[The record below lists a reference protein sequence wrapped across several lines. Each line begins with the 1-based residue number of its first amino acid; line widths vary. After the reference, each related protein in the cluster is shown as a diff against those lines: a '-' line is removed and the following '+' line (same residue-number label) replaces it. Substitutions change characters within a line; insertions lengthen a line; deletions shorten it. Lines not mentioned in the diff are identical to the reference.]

1 MKKIFNVGVMALAIT
16 AVLSGCSKNSGMS
29 EAEVQQYQQE
39 KKVAELRK
47 AYSTAFAKAFGTI
60 SPNNAWGFDRTTGSV
75 TRTASVRETL
85 FWDIPEN
92 LWGGSTNKEGW
103 NANEAEDDFKN
114 NKFVAVL
121 SSFNFNN
128 YFIQHVEKPKNDK
141 NNKKKTIEILQAWNS
156 KLSKWEDVTNFE
168 QGDNPDGEFK
178 IVAEDTYFY
187 TNIHKSAKGTTLMK
201 DMGGAPCN
209 ETGDGKGKMFR
220 LKLAD
225 NAGYSYNY
233 TIKMVANSHKDLKK
247 DVVEPMLGFRIPN
260 GSYWVMRLAEARL
273 LTDDVVAEGRILCE
287 DMGANDF
294 DFNDVVFDAQ
304 ILNSGAIKI
313 KVLAHGG
320 KLPISIAGVKVTLGE
335 MTNTGL
341 ADDDVQEF
349 TIPAGRYSN
358 IIDIPVEVVPNGDAN
373 NAYDLTAQKGAAPQK
388 VCVPVGTLWPDEY
401 VRIDRAYSPFTSYVN
416 ISNPAEWTYTVNSPL
431 VDLDL
436 TNN

>member
-16 AVLSGCSKNSGMS
+16 AVLSGCSKNTDMS

-85 FWDIPEN
+85 IWDIPEN

-114 NKFVAVL
+114 N
-121 SSFNFNN
+121 
-128 YFIQHVEKPKNDK
+128 
-141 NNKKKTIEILQAWNS
+141 
-156 KLSKWEDVTNFE
+156 E

-178 IVAEDTYFY
+178 VVAEDTYFY

-233 TIKMVANSHKDLKK
+233 TIKMVENYHKDLDK

-341 ADDDVQEF
+341 ADDDIQEF

>member
-16 AVLSGCSKNSGMS
+16 AALSGCSKNTDMS

-233 TIKMVANSHKDLKK
+233 TIKMVENRHKDLKK

-294 DFNDVVFDAQ
+294 DFNDVVFDIVKAENGKTTLKLICAGGVLPLRIMGIEVHGLFGETTPNEKGQYKMYNTGAGPTVPEKTFTIDGEYTTPEQ
-304 ILNSGAIKI
+304 IKNIKI
-313 KVLAHGG
+313 EVFKD
-320 KLPISIAGVKVTLGE
+320 GVWMELHANRGE
-335 MTNTGL
+335 AACKIL
-341 ADDDVQEF
+341 VDDTF
-349 TIPAGRYSN
+349 
-358 IIDIPVEVVPNGDAN
+358 IPVRERKYIADEH
-373 NAYDLTAQKGAAPQK
+373 QKF
-388 VCVPVGTLWPDEY
+388 TNY
-401 VRIDRAYSPFTSYVN
+401 VRGEF
-416 ISNPAEWTYTVNSPL
+416 
-431 VDLDL
+431 VDDFWWK
-436 TNN
+436 

>member
-16 AVLSGCSKNSGMS
+16 AVLTGCSKNSGMS

-103 NANEAEDDFKN
+103 NANEAENDFKN

-121 SSFNFNN
+121 SSFNFSN
-128 YFIQHVEKPKNDK
+128 YFIQHVEKVKNG
-141 NNKKKTIEILQAWNS
+141 NVKKSIEILQAWNS

-168 QGDNPDGEFK
+168 QGDNPDGKFE
-178 IVAEDTYFY
+178 ITAESTYFTTY
-187 TNIHKSAKGTTLMK
+187 PHSSAHGTTLMK

-209 ETGDGKGKMFR
+209 EAGDANGKLFR

-233 TIKMVANSHKDLKK
+233 TIKMVENYHKDLDK

-320 KLPISIAGVKVTLGE
+320 KLPISVGGQMVTLGE

-401 VRIDRAYSPFTSYVN
+401 VRIDNAYSPFTSYVN
-416 ISNPAEWTYTVNSPL
+416 ISNPADWTYTVNSPL

>member
-1 MKKIFNVGVMALAIT
+1 
-16 AVLSGCSKNSGMS
+16 
-29 EAEVQQYQQE
+29 
-39 KKVAELRK
+39 
-47 AYSTAFAKAFGTI
+47 
-60 SPNNAWGFDRTTGSV
+60 
-75 TRTASVRETL
+75 
-85 FWDIPEN
+85 
-92 LWGGSTNKEGW
+92 
-103 NANEAEDDFKN
+103 
-114 NKFVAVL
+114 
-121 SSFNFNN
+121 
-128 YFIQHVEKPKNDK
+128 
-141 NNKKKTIEILQAWNS
+141 
-156 KLSKWEDVTNFE
+156 
-168 QGDNPDGEFK
+168 
-178 IVAEDTYFY
+178 
-187 TNIHKSAKGTTLMK
+187 
-201 DMGGAPCN
+201 
-209 ETGDGKGKMFR
+209 
-220 LKLAD
+220 
-225 NAGYSYNY
+225 
-233 TIKMVANSHKDLKK
+233 
-247 DVVEPMLGFRIPN
+247 
-260 GSYWVMRLAEARL
+260 
-273 LTDDVVAEGRILCE
+273 
-287 DMGANDF
+287 MGANDF

-341 ADDDVQEF
+341 ADDDIQEF

>member
-75 TRTASVRETL
+75 TRTASVSETEI
-85 FWDIPEN
+85 WYIPES
-92 LWGGSTNKEGW
+92 LWGGSQNKEGW
-103 NANEAEDDFKN
+103 NANDAEAFFNNNTNVVTNFDFR
-114 NKFVAVL
+114 
-121 SSFNFNN
+121 N
-128 YFIQHVEKPKNDK
+128 YFIQHAEKVKNG
-141 NNKKKTIEILQAWNS
+141 NTKKSIEVLQAWNS
-156 KLSKWEDVTNFE
+156 KLSKWEDVTNFKA
-168 QGDNPDGEFK
+168 GDNPDGKFE
-178 IVAEDTYFY
+178 ITAESTYFTTY
-187 TNIHKSAKGTTLMK
+187 PHSSAHGTTLMK
-201 DMGGAPCN
+201 DMGGDPCN
-209 ETGDGKGKMFR
+209 EEGDGEGKMFR
-220 LKLAD
+220 LKLT
-225 NAGYSYNY
+225 NGGYNY
-233 TIKMVANSHKDLKK
+233 NYAIKMQAYYHKDRKK
-247 DVVEPMLGFRIPN
+247 DFTEPLLGFRMSN
-260 GSYWVMRLAEARL
+260 GSYWVMRLAEAQKV
-273 LTDDVVAEGRILCE
+273 TTSDVVAEGRILCE

>member
-75 TRTASVRETL
+75 TRTASVSETEI
-85 FWDIPEN
+85 WYIPES
-92 LWGGSTNKEGW
+92 LWGGSQNKEGW
-103 NANEAEDDFKN
+103 NANDAEAFFNNNTNVVTNFDF
-114 NKFVAVL
+114 
-121 SSFNFNN
+121 SN
-128 YFIQHVEKPKNDK
+128 YFIQHAEKVKNGK
-141 NNKKKTIEILQAWNS
+141 VKKSIEVLQAWNS

-168 QGDNPDGEFK
+168 AGDNPDGKFE
-178 IVAEDTYFY
+178 ITAESTYFTTY
-187 TNIHKSAKGTTLMK
+187 PHSSAHGTTLMK

-209 ETGDGKGKMFR
+209 EEGDGKGKMFR
-220 LKLAD
+220 LKLT
-225 NAGYSYNY
+225 NGGYNY
-233 TIKMVANSHKDLKK
+233 NYAIKMQAYYHKDLKRNLT
-247 DVVEPMLGFRIPN
+247 EPLLGFLMSN
-260 GSYWVMRLAEARL
+260 GSYWVMRLAEAQKV
-273 LTDDVVAEGRILCE
+273 TTSNVVAEGRILCE

-358 IIDIPVEVVPNGDAN
+358 INDIPVEVVPNGDAN

-388 VCVPVGTLWPDEY
+388 VCVPVGTHWPDEY

-416 ISNPAEWTYTVNSPL
+416 ISNPAEWTYTVYSPL

>member
-16 AVLSGCSKNSGMS
+16 AVLSGCSKNTDMS

-47 AYSTAFAKAFGTI
+47 AYSIAFAKAFGTI

-75 TRTASVRETL
+75 TRTASVSETEI
-85 FWDIPEN
+85 WYIPES
-92 LWGGSTNKEGW
+92 LWGGSQNKEGW
-103 NANEAEDDFKN
+103 NANDAEAFFNNNTNVVTNFDF
-114 NKFVAVL
+114 
-121 SSFNFNN
+121 SN
-128 YFIQHVEKPKNDK
+128 YFIQHAEKVKNGK
-141 NNKKKTIEILQAWNS
+141 VKKSIEVLQAWNS

-168 QGDNPDGEFK
+168 AGDNPDGKFE
-178 IVAEDTYFY
+178 ITAESTYFTTY
-187 TNIHKSAKGTTLMK
+187 PHSSAHGTTLMK

-209 ETGDGKGKMFR
+209 EAGDGKGKMFR
-220 LKLAD
+220 LKLT
-225 NAGYSYNY
+225 NGGYNY
-233 TIKMVANSHKDLKK
+233 NYAIKMQAYYHKDLKRNLT
-247 DVVEPMLGFRIPN
+247 EPLLGFLMSN
-260 GSYWVMRLAEARL
+260 GSYWVMRLAEAQKV
-273 LTDDVVAEGRILCE
+273 TTSNVVAEGRILCE

-341 ADDDVQEF
+341 ADDDIQEF

-358 IIDIPVEVVPNGDAN
+358 INDIPVEVVPNGDAN

-416 ISNPAEWTYTVNSPL
+416 ISNSAEWTYTVNSPL
-431 VDLDL
+431 VDLDP